1 LVGNVCK
8 AVLETGVTKPMAVY
22 CIIHQ
27 QTVWGKCSN
36 IWIYEWYCAECKLYS
51 KKRSQ

>member
-1 LVGNVCK
+1 MPGTHKGLVGNVCK

-27 QTVWGKCSN
+27 QTV
-36 IWIYEWYCAECKLYS
+36 
-51 KKRSQ
+51 